1 MCDAYLFPLVL
12 LNGPT
17 YLTFCLVND
26 AIMPDVD
33 SVIPLDDEPSVA
45 DFAIIEAVQCL
56 IEHQKVIFA
65 DPIETIRHEF
75 GE

>member
-1 MCDAYLFPLVL
+1 MVY
-12 LNGPT
+12 
-17 YLTFCLVND
+17 D
-26 AIMPDVD
+26 AITPDVD